1 MTVLHES
8 CRCSDC
14 SAQIDLAAAGLPATP
29 CPSCGSINR
38 THDVHVAETVK
49 MIDGF
54 GVKGKR
60 PGVKKPLFEMKDMPS
75 MSTRLGKLMRREQHI
90 DRENDQ
96 YHERV
101 SDYETG
107 EVIHEQREPLSQ
119 HVNDGSAKPR
129 DPDKGS

>member
-1 MTVLHES
+1 MV
-8 CRCSDC
+8 
-14 SAQIDLAAAGLPATP
+14 
-29 CPSCGSINR
+29 
-38 THDVHVAETVK
+38 V
-49 MIDGF
+49 DGY

-60 PGVKKPLFEMKDMPS
+60 PGVKRPLFEMKDMPS

-119 HVNDGSAKPR
+119 HIEHGSAKPR
-129 DPDKGS
+129 DLDKGR